1 MSILLAESMED
12 ISEMVNGVHK
22 SLTII
27 YVKFAATTN
36 RRHTYTNIETN
47 KKMIKTQIL
56 LYLM

>member
-1 MSILLAESMED
+1 MSILLAESTED

-47 KKMIKTQIL
+47 KKND
-56 LYLM
+56 